1 MAASK
6 KTSSKKTAQSASSPT
21 RSAKKTA
28 RKVAAGK
35 SAAKKVGGSA
45 AAGKAVKKTPAS
57 TPAKKAAAG
66 KKTVAAG
73 TKKAAVRKS
82 PARKAPAR
90 KTGARKAAAKKAPS
104 TAAKKSGTTRRAT
117 SAGGASKKTA
127 AAAGKGATSPPAK
140 KAGSPASTAGEAS
153 LREREEMIRKRTRKE
168 SQSAASSTN
177 APAFTL
183 GDVREYLSQQKASTE
198 AARTARKKGKGVK
211 TAAKKTA
218 RKAAAPVPSAP
229 AEPRKSQ
236 AFGAASVADLL
247 GFDPTQKD
255 ETALKDRDE
264 KDVPKKFLPYFRA
277 LLKLHEEVLEG
288 LHRHSEETLRRS
300 SKEDSGDLSS
310 YGQHMA
316 DAGTESYERDF
327 ALSLVSSEQ
336 DALYEIDEALRR
348 IHEGTYGVCEITGK
362 PISRERLR
370 AVPFT
375 RYSVEGQREV
385 EKRQTRQVQR
395 AGIQSSLDGDESP
408 VLRDDES
415 SDE

>member
-6 KTSSKKTAQSASSPT
+6 KTPSKKTAPSASSPT
-21 RSAKKTA
+21 GSGKKTAAKKAGSAAAAKKAAKKATASRAGTASATKKTAAKKTA
-28 RKVAAGK
+28 
-35 SAAKKVGGSA
+35 
-45 AAGKAVKKTPAS
+45 
-57 TPAKKAAAG
+57 AKKAAARKETTRKTAA
-66 KKTVAAG
+66 KKTAA
-73 TKKAAVRKS
+73 KKTAAK
-82 PARKAPAR
+82 
-90 KTGARKAAAKKAPS
+90 KTAAKKAAASPKKAAGGTRRAAAGTS
-104 TAAKKSGTTRRAT
+104 SPKKSAPAAKKS
-117 SAGGASKKTA
+117 S
-127 AAAGKGATSPPAK
+127 
-140 KAGSPASTAGEAS
+140 ASTGGKAS

-168 SQSAASSTN
+168 TAGTSTPTN
-177 APAFTL
+177 APVFTL
-183 GDVREYLSQQKASTE
+183 ADVRDYLRQQKTSAE
-198 AARTARKKGKGVK
+198 AAATPAKRAKAAKGA
-211 TAAKKTA
+211 TKKTA
-218 RKAAAPVPSAP
+218 RKAAETAATPEPP
-229 AEPRKSQ
+229 ASPAPRKSQ
-236 AFGAASVADLL
+236 SFGAASVADLL

-277 LLKLHEEVLEG
+277 LLRLHEEVLEG

-336 DALYEIDEALRR
+336 EALYEIDEALRR
-348 IHEGTYGVCEITGK
+348 IHEGTYGICEITGK

-395 AGIQSSLDGDESP
+395 AGIQSSLDGEESP
-408 VLRDDES
+408 VLGDDDSGE
-415 SDE
+415 E

>member
-6 KTSSKKTAQSASSPT
+6 KTPSKKTARSASSP
-21 RSAKKTA
+21 
-28 RKVAAGK
+28 
-35 SAAKKVGGSA
+35 GGSN
-45 AAGKAVKKTPAS
+45 
-57 TPAKKAAAG
+57 
-66 KKTVAAG
+66 
-73 TKKAAVRKS
+73 RKS
-82 PARKAPAR
+82 
-90 KTGARKAAAKKAPS
+90 T
-104 TAAKKSGTTRRAT
+104 
-117 SAGGASKKTA
+117 
-127 AAAGKGATSPPAK
+127 AK
-140 KAGSPASTAGEAS
+140 KAGSPTAAKKTGRKTTASSAKKAVAGTKKTSTRKTAAKKTAAKKATASRKTTAKKSTATRSSSAGRPASEGGAAKKKKASTAGKTAAAAEARKASSSGAGEAS

-168 SQSAASSTN
+168 SAGTPTSTN
-177 APAFTL
+177 APVFTL
-183 GDVREYLSQQKASTE
+183 ADVREYLRQQKKSVESAPTG
-198 AARTARKKGKGVK
+198 RKKEKGTR

-218 RKAAAPVPSAP
+218 RTKAESP
-229 AEPRKSQ
+229 ATPEPRAPRKSQ
-236 AFGAASVADLL
+236 SFGAASVADLL

-255 ETALKDRDE
+255 EASAKEREE
-264 KDVPKKFLPYFRA
+264 KDVPKKFLPYYRA
-277 LLKLHEEVLEG
+277 LLRLREEVLEG

-348 IHEGTYGVCEITGK
+348 IQDGTYGVCEITGK

-375 RYSVEGQREV
+375 RYSVEGQRET

-408 VLRDDES
+408 VLGEDES
-415 SDE
+415 GDE